1 MVGDEEAD
9 PVDELFIGTEFFQ
22 DGPGRSGAFDF
33 LVFARRGTVFFF
45 GCVDADVVED
55 GSRAQDVLLVFGQSF
70 QAADGVGIGVDLE
83 EMMDAPGIAV
93 VEGDSLLY
101 YLFNSC
107 HVNPCLSVS
116 LYYRAGKIGTA

>member
-55 GSRAQDVLLVFGQSF
+55 GGRAQDVLLVFGQSF
-70 QAADGVGIGVDLE
+70 QAADGVGVGVDLE
-83 EMMDAPGIAV
+83 KMVDAPGIAV
-93 VEGDSLLY
+93 VEGDGLCITCSIA
-101 YLFNSC
+101 
-107 HVNPCLSVS
+107 VM
-116 LYYRAGKIGTA
+116 